1 MGRYM
6 ENNGTPPVEFRQEA
20 HAAEL
25 RRTNWA
31 IGWTF
36 AAILGVSLIALGL
49 PVLGRAW
56 IVAHPHDLVWV
67 RRTLYGAAVVEV
79 VSLNLLLLRIFWL
92 HRAWSR
98 RTAAEWKRARREERA
113 EWKGE

>member
-1 MGRYM
+1 M
-6 ENNGTPPVEFRQEA
+6 ENNGTPPSELRQEA

-36 AAILGVSLIALGL
+36 AAILAVSLLALGL
-49 PVLGRAW
+49 PVAGRAW

-67 RRTLYGAAVVEV
+67 RRTLYATTAVEV
-79 VSLNLLLLRIFWL
+79 VLLNLLLIRIYRL

-98 RTAAEWKRARREERA
+98 RTAAEWQRARREERK
-113 EWKGE
+113 EWKE